1 MSAVL
6 PKVDKLS
13 ICEICIYGIAVLLE
27 YLLVGVREETG
38 HWWKKARRG
47 LQAGR

>member
-6 PKVDKLS
+6 PKVDTLR

-27 YLLVGVREETG
+27 YLLGASEETG
-38 HWWKKARRG
+38 HWWKKARTG
-47 LQAGR
+47 LQDGR